1 MLKKEIDIQNE
12 KINNLNKENN
22 ETKNKIGLLENNISD
37 LEKQLKAQII
47 VNQKEKQLQQKL
59 INNLEQKHQKE
70 ITELRKQIEMLMNKT
85 NC

>member
-22 ETKNKIGLLENNISD
+22 EKKNKINLLENNISD

-70 ITELRKQIEMLMNKT
+70 ITELRKQIEMLMNK
-85 NC
+85 NNY